1 MTDTGT
7 LRARKGQNIL
17 TSTSKGY
24 KSDTPAAVSPP
35 SPARAAERHITV
47 NGITIHMKSIFT
59 GQTKVE
65 DALQKI
71 VVRRMTE
78 TKNNSLAP
86 FK

>member
-1 MTDTGT
+1 MTDTGA
-7 LRARKGQNIL
+7 LHAGKGQNIL

-24 KSDTPAAVSPP
+24 KSDTPTAVSPP
-35 SPARAAERHITV
+35 SLASAAERHIII

-65 DALQKI
+65 DAMQKI

-86 FK
+86 VK